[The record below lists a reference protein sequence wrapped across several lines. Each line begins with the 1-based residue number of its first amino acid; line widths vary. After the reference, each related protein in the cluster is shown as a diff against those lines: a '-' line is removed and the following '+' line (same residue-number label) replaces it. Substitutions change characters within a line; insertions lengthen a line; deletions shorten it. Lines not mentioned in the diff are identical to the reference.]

1 MCGGNL
7 SRTVE
12 EEEQEEQEEE
22 GSKGGGRANITAVQ
36 RECSPVWQETVAYG
50 PRKHNELE

>member
-1 MCGGNL
+1 MASQLCGGNL

-12 EEEQEEQEEE
+12 EEEEEEQEEE

-36 RECSPVWQETVAYG
+36 
-50 PRKHNELE
+50 

>member
-12 EEEQEEQEEE
+12 EEEEEEQEEE

-36 RECSPVWQETVAYG
+36 
-50 PRKHNELE
+50 